1 MSKKQSPTS
10 DLRHSFVVFD
20 AIAGHIDTIARAA
33 IAMALLFAFGLLL
46 FQVLVRYILP
56 FPVAWLEEAA
66 TYLSG
71 YMAMIGASVCL
82 RAGYHL
88 QVDLLRDALP
98 VPARHILI
106 FIQNVLVFIF
116 GLFLLRYG
124 LAFVELGAGQT
135 SPSTFFQVSHARMA
149 MPIGGVLLMLQSMVM
164 AGRSLIAY
172 IDHKNGP
179 QDPNAGGQITD
190 A

>member
-1 MSKKQSPTS
+1 MSNA
-10 DLRHSFVVFD
+10 DLHDSALRQGFARLD
-20 AIAGHIDTIARAA
+20 AIAGWIDNVARVA
-33 IAMALLFAFGLLL
+33 IAAALLFAFGLLL

-71 YMAMIGASVCL
+71 YMAMVGTSVCL

-98 VPARHILI
+98 AAARHLLM
-106 FIQNVLVFIF
+106 FIQNVLVFSF
-116 GLFLLRYG
+116 GVFLVRYG
-124 LAFVELGAGQT
+124 IAFVELGAGQT
-135 SPSTFFQVSHARMA
+135 SPSTFFMVSHARMA
-149 MPIGGVLLMLQSMVM
+149 MPIGGALLMLQSFFM
-164 AGRSLIAY
+164 AGRSMLAF
-172 IDHKNGP
+172 IDHNKGP
-179 QDPNAGGQITD
+179 RGPVAGGQITD

>member
-1 MSKKQSPTS
+1 MSGTQNTTS
-10 DLRHSFVVFD
+10 ALRRGFAMVDAFAGKIDSVARVV
-20 AIAGHIDTIARAA
+20 IAA
-33 IAMALLFAFGLLL
+33 ALLCAFGLLL

-71 YMAMIGASVCL
+71 YMAMIGTSVCL

-98 VPARHILI
+98 EAAKHILI
-106 FIQNVLVFIF
+106 LFQNVLVFSF

-124 LAFVELGAGQT
+124 IDFVALGWGQT
-135 SPSTFFQVSHARMA
+135 SPSTFFMVSHARMS
-149 MPIGGVLLMLQSMVM
+149 MPIGGALLMLQSLVM
-164 AGRSLIAY
+164 AGRSLLAF
-172 IDHKNGP
+172 IDHRNEPQGP
-179 QDPNAGGQITD
+179 LAGGQITD